1 MGTFTQCTEVRF
13 ASLLSGGFTTVAV
26 INPLEKKL
34 ANCTSAQCVKSA
46 RSTQRVENIT
56 FSLSHTCYKPLLL
69 LKLAAA
75 LHTVH
80 N

>member
-1 MGTFTQCTEVRF
+1 MFYYIISTTYKKIGDLFCPWIFLDFQF
-13 ASLLSGGFTTVAV
+13 A
-26 INPLEKKL
+26 
-34 ANCTSAQCVKSA
+34 KSA
-46 RSTQRVENIT
+46 RSTQRVENIS

-75 LHTVH
+75 LQTVH